1 MFEAALKCN
10 IDHTNH
16 LEGVELYTLGAM
28 DVVCQ
33 FCGAIGFKSEKRNGQ
48 VSFGK
53 LCCNGNR
60 THPGNLLKAPLHRN
74 LVELFTVTTPQA
86 RFFRTHIRKFNSQ
99 FAMASLIIT
108 QDATVSN

>member
-28 DVVCQ
+28 DVVRQ

-53 LCCNGNR
+53 LCCNGNK
-60 THPGNLLKAPLHRN
+60 TNPGNLLKAPLHRN
-74 LVELFTVTTPQA
+74 LVKLFTVTTPQA

-99 FAMASLIIT
+99 FAMASLIIA